1 MHVTL
6 IKYTCKTI
14 FQYFFS
20 KSILLLCQIYF
31 CLMFQTSSK
40 DDAFKRDQ
48 YKRFP
53 SIQLILTSKDNYP
66 TNQRSNSV
74 GVSFF
79 LFCRVIGRDGCS
91 GVPNHQFC

>member
-1 MHVTL
+1 
-6 IKYTCKTI
+6 
-14 FQYFFS
+14 
-20 KSILLLCQIYF
+20 
-31 CLMFQTSSK
+31 MFQTSSK

-66 TNQRSNSV
+66 VFTASSNTNQRSNSV

-79 LFCRVIGRDGCS
+79 LFCRVIGRDGLAGCQIT
-91 GVPNHQFC
+91 NFADFIMKINFRRN